1 MSAHTVP
8 IAKFK
13 LGRIMV
19 TPNALTS
26 ITQEEIL
33 VGIQRHQ
40 AGDWGDVTP
49 ESRVANDHAL
59 KAGMRIRSAYLSACG
74 IPFWILTEADRS
86 KSTVLLPQ
94 DY

>member
-13 LGRIMV
+13 LGRITV
-19 TPNALTS
+19 TPNVLTS

-40 AGDWGDVTP
+40 AADWGEVTS
-49 ESRVANDHAL
+49 ESRMANDHAL
-59 KAGMRIRSAYLSACG
+59 KVGTRIRSVYRSARG
-74 IPFWILTEADRS
+74 IPFWILTEANRS
-86 KSTVLLPQ
+86 KSTILLPQ
-94 DY
+94 DD

>member
-13 LGRIMV
+13 LGRISV

-26 ITQEEIL
+26 ISQEEIL
-33 VGIQRHQ
+33 VSIQRHQ
-40 AGDWGDVTP
+40 AGDWGEVTP
-49 ESRVANDHAL
+49 ESRMANDHAL
-59 KAGMRIRSAYLSACG
+59 KVGTRIRSVYHSVRG